1 MLLLTITL
9 SVSLPR
15 VKLTAK
21 KLTLASEFMEGFI
34 ATLCNF
40 VIPSPFRKLTELPA
54 TYIRACADAESCL
67 CDKLT
72 SWPIGQKVTY
82 PQHSPQLREQGVS
95 HSIFLIRSF
104 WLDHGW

>member
-15 VKLTAK
+15 VKLIAK

-40 VIPSPFRKLTELPA
+40 VIPSPFHQLTNNV
-54 TYIRACADAESCL
+54 YS
-67 CDKLT
+67 
-72 SWPIGQKVTY
+72 
-82 PQHSPQLREQGVS
+82 GV
-95 HSIFLIRSF
+95 RRC
-104 WLDHGW
+104 